1 MPARSG
7 DCTSVRN
14 RASKS
19 AGSAVR
25 TDVAALAR
33 RALKVK
39 SSILAF
45 TLSAWW
51 DASDRGRGRAAG
63 VAIVLILVLFDESL
77 HADRIP
83 LAVPVAADRTGAAA
97 RLDQHIRQEHAGV
110 DLDGRDVR
118 HVNRF

>member
-7 DCTSVRN
+7 DCTSVRK

-45 TLSAWW
+45 TLSARW

-63 VAIVLILVLFDESL
+63 GAVVGILVLFDEVL
-77 HADRIP
+77 PPPRLP
-83 LAVPVAADRTGAAA
+83 LTVPVAADRTGPAAG
-97 RLDQHIRQEHAGV
+97 LDQHIRQEHAGV
-110 DLDGRDVR
+110 DLDRRNV
-118 HVNRF
+118 